1 MKKTLFPRIPLVLG
15 VGLALLALLASFS
28 PPAGPA
34 LAEVDPEV
42 CVYKELGTRVNLTIS
57 GHTYY
62 NQWVGLFRLT
72 VGGESYDGWCIDL
85 EHGIRSGQCFDA
97 TLTDAL
103 RKTPWCQIGYIM
115 TNYSPSS
122 GNEAAAIQLALWKC
136 KYGKDYVKVSHS
148 GIESM
153 ALAIYTDAQGECPRV
168 IAGYSQL
175 TLEPDGELVV
185 SGGVACQKFTATVT
199 DSGDIP
205 LQGIQVQFEATK
217 GSFSPPNG
225 TLLTVPTD
233 GNGEASVTLCWDASQ
248 EGSLTAYTEGYWP
261 VIIYPTGSIQETII
275 LQHRELSAE
284 ESIAWQQAG
293 GSLEVTKTVDWNGAT
308 PDTGQTFE
316 ICITGPSYPTGNCKT
331 ADYDGEVLTWTNLIP
346 GDYTVTETSAGTK
359 WSVVVPPGSVAVVT
373 DETAT
378 ATVTNTYKRGSLE
391 VTKTVDW
398 DGATPDTGQT
408 FEICITGPS
417 YPSGDCKTADYDGEE
432 LTWTNLIPGD
442 YTVTETSAGTK
453 WTVVVTGSPATVV
466 AGDKATAN
474 VTNTYKRGSLE
485 VTKTVNW
492 DDVTPDT
499 TKTFEICITGPSY
512 PTGNCKTADYDGE
525 VLTWTNLIP
534 GDYTVTETGP
544 GSEWTVVVT
553 GGSPATV
560 VSGETASASVTNT
573 YGCVARIEG
582 HKFANQ
588 CCSNGK
594 WDWGEPPVA
603 GWEIYLIDY
612 AHYILGD
619 YTSKITTT
627 TDANGLFCFEGVTS
641 GLYVVFEEHR
651 SGWTACTYTNS
662 SIGLKVWPL
671 RDWYVV
677 YVSAADCGQT
687 ITGDVYGYDL
697 LFGNKPSSWP
707 PKSATAMSP
716 QGSWP
721 AEGPVCD

>member
-42 CVYKELGTRVNLTIS
+42 CVYKELGTRVNLTVGS
-57 GHTYY
+57 HTYY

-85 EHGIRSGQCFDA
+85 EHGIRSGQCFEA

-103 RKTPWCQIGYIM
+103 RKTPWCQIAYIM
-115 TNYSPSS
+115 TNYSAGS
-122 GNEAAAIQLALWKC
+122 GDEAAAIQLALWKC
-136 KYGKDYVKVSHS
+136 KYGKDYVKVSDS

-153 ALAIYTDAQGECPRV
+153 ATAIYTDAQGKCPRV

-175 TLEPDGELVV
+175 TLEPDGALIV

-199 DSGDIP
+199 DSGVTP
-205 LQGIQVQFEATK
+205 LQGIEVQFEATN
-217 GSFSPPNG
+217 GSFNPPNG

-233 GNGEASVTLCWDASQ
+233 GNGKASVTLCWDASQ

-275 LQHRELSAE
+275 LQHRELSAD
-284 ESIAWQQAG
+284 ESIAWQQAL
-293 GSLEVTKTVDWNGAT
+293 GSLEVTKHIDWSGV
-308 PDTGQTFE
+308 PEEPVEFE
-316 ICITGPSYPTGNCKT
+316 ICIQGPSYPTTPDCKKAT
-331 ADYDGEVLTWTNLIP
+331 SDGQVLTWNNLEPGEYTVTEPGVGAEWTVEVPPGTVTVVTGETASADVTNTYGAGSLEVTKHIDWSGVPEEPVEFEICIQGPSYPTTPNCKKATSDGQVLTWNNLKP
-346 GDYTVTETSAGTK
+346 GDYTVTEPGVGTE
-359 WSVVVPPGSVAVVT
+359 WTVEVPPGTVTVVT
-373 DETAT
+373 DGTAT
-378 ATVTNTYKRGSLE
+378 ADVTNTYVPGSLE

-398 DGATPDTGQT
+398 DGVAPIDGQT
-408 FEICITGPS
+408 
-417 YPSGDCKTADYDGEE
+417 
-432 LTWTNLIPGD
+432 
-442 YTVTETSAGTK
+442 
-453 WTVVVTGSPATVV
+453 
-466 AGDKATAN
+466 
-474 VTNTYKRGSLE
+474 
-485 VTKTVNW
+485 
-492 DDVTPDT
+492 
-499 TKTFEICITGPSY
+499 
-512 PTGNCKTADYDGE
+512 
-525 VLTWTNLIP
+525 
-534 GDYTVTETGP
+534 
-544 GSEWTVVVT
+544 
-553 GGSPATV
+553 
-560 VSGETASASVTNT
+560 
-573 YGCVARIEG
+573 
-582 HKFANQ
+582 
-588 CCSNGK
+588 
-594 WDWGEPPVA
+594 GEPPVA

-612 AHYILGD
+612 ANYILGD

-677 YVSAADCGQT
+677 YISAADCGQT
-687 ITGDVYGYDL
+687 IRRDVYGYDL
-697 LFGNKPSSWP
+697 LFGNKPPSGWSP

-721 AEGPVCD
+721 AEGSVCD